1 MSALDKLKEQQ
12 QASDT
17 SAALMSRLNAVEEQT
32 QKLTRAV
39 NEAIGFLKA
48 MDEAQSTELKQLS
61 RSISQQH
68 EQPSLTQLD
77 DATKNR
83 LSEIE
88 KTLAEVAKQLSASG
102 AVKLPDGS
110 TVKQSDLDSYSMMQT
125 LKSQQQ
131 TMTTALAE
139 LKQVVG
145 NGRTV
150 RIDVNRLSEH
160 AVGVLDERLARAVK
174 EPIQRLE
181 HTLEETEQRVAAIGT
196 QKAAEAAQAVEKVT
210 DKADELV
217 QAVGRA
223 ERSMEALKG
232 RLTWTTVGRVSLTV
246 LPLFAAL
253 ILVGGLVWGLGSMF
267 GIGPLFGW
275 AWASFTAA
283 SVWWQKALIAVG
295 TLSAAGLFVWL
306 VLRASQWI
314 NDELR

>member
-1 MSALDKLKEQQ
+1 MSALDKLKEQ

-48 MDEAQSTELKQLS
+48 MDEAQSAELTRLS

-77 DATKNR
+77 DETKNR
-83 LSEIE
+83 ISEIE
-88 KTLAEVAKQLSASG
+88 KTLSAIAKQLSASG
-102 AVKLPDGS
+102 AVKLSDGS
-110 TVKQSDLDSYSMMQT
+110 TVKQSDLDSYNMMKQLSAQMT
-125 LKSQQQ
+125 K
-131 TMTTALAE
+131 MTTVLAE

-160 AVGVLDERLARAVK
+160 AVGVLDDRLARAVK

-181 HTLEETEQRVAAIGT
+181 HTLDEVEQRVAAIGT

-217 QAVGRA
+217 QAVGHA
-223 ERSMEALKG
+223 ERRMEALEG
-232 RLTWTTVGRVSLTV
+232 RMTWTAVGRVCLAL

-253 ILVGGLVWGLGSMF
+253 ILVGGLVWGVGNMF
-267 GIGPLFGW
+267 GIGPLFSW
-275 AWASFTAA
+275 AWASFAAA
-283 SVWWQKALIAVG
+283 SLWWQKALIALG
-295 TLSAAGLFVWL
+295 TLSAAGLFVLL
-306 VLRASQWI
+306 VLRVSQWI
-314 NDELR
+314 YDELR